1 MINAMRLTNGGDFGF
16 AWPMC
21 AGSEQHADDPTE
33 NRIEDLNERPDE
45 MALFFGQLGYT
56 WTWSCNSWPVWGL
69 VRE

>member
-33 NRIEDLNERPDE
+33 NKVEDLEWV
-45 MALFFGQLGYT
+45 AG
-56 WTWSCNSWPVWGL
+56 
-69 VRE
+69 